1 MVCETVHNGR
11 RISPPSILHSV
22 QTTLTEPK
30 VSHLLRLASS
40 IVCDGCKFQLASAL
54 QCLEYG
60 SMGSHPR
67 RDSTENR
74 RVKSSTKKNYSLP
87 TLEMWSSMFLTGLN
101 YSSLMVPVSD
111 APKDQ
116 LHRIRFHRFRPARN
130 GKKTNPGSNTNHWIS
145 TTVCTLDSKAIS
157 CCC

>member
-11 RISPPSILHSV
+11 RNSPPSILHSV
-22 QTTLTEPK
+22 QTALTEPK
-30 VSHLLRLASS
+30 VSHLLRLAVVVG

-60 SMGSHPR
+60 SFRSHPR
-67 RDSTENR
+67 RDWTENR

-101 YSSLMVPVSD
+101 YSSLMVPVCE

-116 LHRIRFHRFRPARN
+116 LQRIRFRPARN

-145 TTVCTLDSKAIS
+145 TTVCTLLDSKAIS